1 MQGRNGNANIENR
14 LTDTVREGKSGTN
27 GESSIDIY
35 TLPCMTLI
43 AGEKLQALCDDL
55 ERWGGG
61 WGGRLKRE
69 VIYMI
74 HMYDMCMMTVDLHCH
89 MAEPITIL

>member
-43 AGEKLQALCDDL
+43 AGEKLQALCDL
-55 ERWGGG
+55 ERWCSG

-74 HMYDMCMMTVDLHCH
+74 YMYDMCMMTVDLHCH